1 MDKKKMGVL
10 SLVLSL
16 VSFATLLIPSRN
28 LSVVI
33 VIVIVGIILAVAGV
47 VLGFKAKSEA
57 KGLSVAGIIIG
68 IISAGALLL
77 ALVGFFA
84 VKNVTDCVDKGNGT
98 ATCTYA
104 NQQISVPT
112 DYLKSSQYK
121 K

>member
-28 LSVVI
+28 LSVVM
-33 VIVIVGIILAVAGV
+33 VIAIVGIILAVAGV

-68 IISAGALLL
+68 VISALALFL
-77 ALVGFFA
+77 ALV
-84 VKNVTDCVDKGNGT
+84 V
-98 ATCTYA
+98 
-104 NQQISVPT
+104 I
-112 DYLKSSQYK
+112 
-121 K
+121 